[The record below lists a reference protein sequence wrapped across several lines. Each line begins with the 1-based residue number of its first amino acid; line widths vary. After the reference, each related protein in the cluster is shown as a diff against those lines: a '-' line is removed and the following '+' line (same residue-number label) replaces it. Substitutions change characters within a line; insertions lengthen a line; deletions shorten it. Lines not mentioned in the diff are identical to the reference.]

1 MVEAFICQVEMFFK
15 KTIIKNHDF
24 FCLSSCDVVTFAVRM
39 ATFRIFECI
48 ISLKKIRF
56 LLLKMNAIKHLKVKS
71 KIPIISKTCWIGAK
85 FL

>member
-1 MVEAFICQVEMFFK
+1 MVEAFICQVKIFFK

-24 FCLSSCDVVTFAVRM
+24 FSLSSCDVVTFAVRID
-39 ATFRIFECI
+39 TFRIFECI

>member
-1 MVEAFICQVEMFFK
+1 MFFK

-24 FCLSSCDVVTFAVRM
+24 FCLSSCDVVTFAVRI
-39 ATFRIFECI
+39 AAFRIFECI